1 MGGALNCAG
10 VSMGRELLGAAADNK
25 KGYFESK
32 AIQVFHDRRLLPR
45 IGRDWK
51 SVSPLPAAGWES
63 SEAVADLVAEAKE
76 IILDEFGDSAL
87 FGIKDPRISLLV
99 PFWMKVFNELGIS
112 VCVVIQY
119 RHPIEVAGSLLS
131 RNKTTIEQG
140 VALWLEHVIN
150 AERFTRNVPRVFT
163 HYQDLLDDPAAM
175 LQRIAKG
182 LDIEWP
188 SPADETA
195 EKLDKFLEKNLRH
208 QLNVGEQSIS
218 ELPEIVSRI
227 YSAHMLAISQG
238 CNEDS
243 VLGTF
248 DELNLAY
255 EGSQKFFSDA
265 ALLAGLRE
273 AELFFDE
280 GEGFSQSRRDSRYF
294 SVDSSERVSLEFD
307 LPRDGV
313 VDVRLDPCSESVIAE
328 LCDVE
333 LLYDERP
340 AESIKKYIRTNAVYR
355 WGDVYFFAGGD
366 PQIRFKGLAQEH
378 FDGACKVRVSFDV
391 LQSGDRSERIIS
403 PVHHLFSEVRKH
415 QKELE
420 EVRVGQEQLKS
431 ERDVAVSDK
440 ARADVEISRLSG
452 ETTALKGRIELFKT
466 KLEQAQEQN
475 ANERAASQR
484 LNELVQEKDRSLQ
497 LAVDLAKELDLAATE
512 ARAAAAAKGAEAE
525 QVKANSQ
532 LELAAANDR
541 IAQSMQA
548 LRESTEANEQQ
559 RMENLRLGGEL
570 EAAHQLHQQVTEAN
584 QNLINANTVQRE
596 ELSALNE
603 ARVRLSTSLEE
614 LQGTHQQGLD
624 ANARLKQALAAAQGE
639 AKGTEALLQDSR
651 RESEGRAQQ
660 LIQCKDE
667 LTLLQKEIDTRERML
682 QDASLEIQR
691 TRASLHEMTEE
702 ADKLRSRLARVGLS
716 RSWRY
721 TRILRKILGKKG

>member
-76 IILDEFGDSAL
+76 IVLDEFGDSAL
-87 FGIKDPRISLLV
+87 FGIKDPRISLLA
-99 PFWMKVFNELGIS
+99 PFWMKVLNELGIS
-112 VCVVIQY
+112 VCVIIQY

-131 RNKTTIEQG
+131 RNKMTIEQG

-182 LDIEWP
+182 LKIEWP

-195 EKLDKFLEKNLRH
+195 AKLDKFVEKNLRH
-208 QLNVGEQSIS
+208 QLSVGEQSIR

-227 YSAHMLAISQG
+227 YSAHMLAISQS
-238 CNEDS
+238 CNEDI
-243 VLGTF
+243 VLDAF

-255 EGSQKFFSDA
+255 ERAQKFFSDA

-273 AELFFDE
+273 AELFYDE

-294 SVDSSERVSLEFD
+294 SVDSSDRVSLEFD
-307 LPRDGV
+307 LPSSGV

-333 LLYDERP
+333 LVYDERP
-340 AESIKKYIRTNAVYR
+340 AESIKKYIRTNAAYR

-378 FDGACKVRVSFDV
+378 FDGARKVRVSFDV
-391 LQSGDRSERIIS
+391 LQNGDRSERIIS
-403 PVHHLFSEVRKH
+403 PVHYLFSEVRKH

-420 EVRVGQEQLKS
+420 EVRVGQERLKS
-431 ERDVAVSDK
+431 ERDVAVSE
-440 ARADVEISRLSG
+440 RASADGELSRLSK
-452 ETTALKGRIELFKT
+452 EQIALEGRVELYKT
-466 KLEQAQEQN
+466 KFEQAQEQN
-475 ANERAASQR
+475 LSERAASQLLR
-484 LNELVQEKDRSLQ
+484 ELIQEKDRSLQ
-497 LAVDLAKELDLAATE
+497 LAVNLTKELDLAATQ
-512 ARAAAAAKGAEAE
+512 ARATAAAKEAE
-525 QVKANSQ
+525 V
-532 LELAAANDR
+532 
-541 IAQSMQA
+541 
-548 LRESTEANEQQ
+548 EQQ
-559 RMENLRLGGEL
+559 KIENLQLGTEL
-570 EAAHQLHQQVTEAN
+570 EAAQQMHQHVIETN
-584 QNLINANTVQRE
+584 QNLIDANAVQRE
-596 ELSALNE
+596 ELTALNE
-603 ARVRLSTSLEE
+603 ARFRLSASLES
-614 LQGTHQQGLD
+614 LQGAYQQELD
-624 ANARLKQALAAAQGE
+624 GNAELKQALTTLQNE
-639 AKGTEALLQDSR
+639 SKKTEALLLDSR
-651 RESEGRAQQ
+651 SESEGRAQQ
-660 LIQCKDE
+660 LSQCKDE
-667 LTLLQKEIDTRERML
+667 LALLKKDIDAREKMMQETSFEL
-682 QDASLEIQR
+682 Q
-691 TRASLHEMTEE
+691 RARALLHETMEE
-702 ADKLRSRLARVGLS
+702 ADKLRSRLTRVGLS

-721 TRILRKILGKKG
+721 TRFLRRILGKKG